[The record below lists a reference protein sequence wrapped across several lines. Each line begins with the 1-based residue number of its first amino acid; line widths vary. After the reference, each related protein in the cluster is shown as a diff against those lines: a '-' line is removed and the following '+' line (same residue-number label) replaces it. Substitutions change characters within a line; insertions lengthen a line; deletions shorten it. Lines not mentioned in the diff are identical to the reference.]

1 MTKTKS
7 AGLIGIAMASGL
19 VLSGCAATGAETVI
33 LDTGA
38 IYQITST
45 GEQCNFGEVY
55 TTDGRI
61 PALDLVVLEDDKDFF
76 PVYQAAFTTLQT
88 NVDEFPGL
96 VDVFAPI
103 SDALTEEAMQEMN
116 ASVDIDSENPADVAQ
131 EFMEANGLLGNN
143 AGVLEGLSGL
153 AGSKEFTEQLILGNI
168 AAIAMNDA
176 GADVEYQQLAGT
188 AAARAAT
195 ESGEIIGYYA
205 YTGTGWQVFLGNDS
219 PVAGTEAQYKAT
231 AEADLEENG
240 IAWLKGGQFNNTYAF
255 AVSKENQ
262 ERLGVTTMS
271 EVAALDVSELTFCI
285 EQEFSA
291 RPDGWPGVV
300 ETYNIPE

>member
-19 VLSGCAATGAETVI
+19 VLSGCAATGAETVV

-38 IYQITST
+38 IYQITAT
-45 GEQCNFGEVY
+45 GEQCNFGEIF

-61 PALDLVVLEDDKDFF
+61 PALGLVVLDDDKDFF
-76 PVYQAAFTTLQT
+76 PVYQASFTTPQSI
-88 NVDEFPGL
+88 VDEFPGML
-96 VDVFAPI
+96 SVFEPI
-103 SDALTEEAMQEMN
+103 SDALTENAMQEMN
-116 ASVDIDSENPADVAQ
+116 AAVDIDSENPADVAQ

-188 AAARAAT
+188 AAARAAL
-195 ESGEIIGYYA
+195 EANEIIGYYE
-205 YTGTGWQVFLGNDS
+205 YTGTGWQVHLGNDS
-219 PVAGTEAQYKAT
+219 PVSGTEAQYEAT
-231 AEADLEENG
+231 RESDLETNG

-271 EVAALDVSELTFCI
+271 EVAALDASELTFCI